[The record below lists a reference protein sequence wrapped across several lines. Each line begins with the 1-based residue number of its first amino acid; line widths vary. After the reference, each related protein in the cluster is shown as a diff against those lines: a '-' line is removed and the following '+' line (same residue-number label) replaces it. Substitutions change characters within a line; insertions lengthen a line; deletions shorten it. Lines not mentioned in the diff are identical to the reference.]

1 MMNERKIP
9 VIIDCDPGCDD
20 TIALLMSFRNEK
32 LDIKGITVAAGNVS
46 LENTS
51 QNALRLAAIFSPMT
65 PVSKGLPNPL
75 MREIVTAPE
84 VHGDSGI
91 GGVVLP
97 KTEKEFEK
105 LGAVEFIAKTLRES
119 EEKVVVV
126 ITGPM
131 TNIAAFLMIYP
142 ELKEKIA
149 YFSIMGGSSI
159 GGNVT
164 PAAEFN
170 IYVDPEAAKTVF
182 ESGVEI
188 VMSGLD
194 VTLKAL
200 AYGEDIE
207 RLRSLGNEAGV
218 IAAEVIEHAFGF
230 HKDSGKTGVPLHDPC
245 AVAYLT
251 HPELFSGKR
260 AYVAVETKGQF
271 TTGETVID
279 RNGRYGKK
287 ANVLVLDSVDRKG
300 FINLIVEGI
309 EKLK

>member
-1 MMNERKIP
+1 MKKIS

-20 TIALLMSFRNEK
+20 AVALLMGYQEK
-32 LDIKGITVAAGNVS
+32 RLNILGVTVSAGNVS

-51 QNALRLAAIFSPMT
+51 QNALRLTALFSKDI
-65 PVSKGLPNPL
+65 PVVKGLNGPL
-75 MREIVTAPE
+75 MREIVTASE

-97 KTEKEFEK
+97 RTDKEFHK
-105 LGAVEFIAKTLRES
+105 LSAVEFIAETLRNTQ
-119 EEKVVVV
+119 EKVVIV

-131 TNIAAFLMIYP
+131 TNIGAFLLSYP
-142 ELKEKIA
+142 ELKEKIE

-159 GGNVT
+159 GGNIT

-170 IYVDPEAAKTVF
+170 IYVDPEAAKIVF
-182 ESGVEI
+182 GSGVPI

-200 AYGEDIE
+200 AYGKDIE
-207 RLRSLGNEAGV
+207 GLRNLGNSGGE

-245 AVAYLT
+245 ALAYVT
-251 HPELFSGKR
+251 HPELFKGEM
-260 AYVAVETKGQF
+260 AHVVVETRGEH
-271 TTGETVID
+271 TLGETVVD
-279 RNGRYGKK
+279 RCGRTGKEK
-287 ANVLVLDSVDRKG
+287 NALVLNWVDRER
-300 FINLIVEGI
+300 FIELITRNI
-309 EKLK
+309 SKLV

>member
-1 MMNERKIP
+1 MNMKKIP

-46 LENTS
+46 LENTA
-51 QNALRLAAIFSPMT
+51 QNALRLAAMFSPET
-65 PVSKGLPNPL
+65 PVSKGLPTPL

-91 GGVVLP
+91 GGVVLHRTD
-97 KTEKEFEK
+97 KKFEE

-119 EEKVVVV
+119 EEKVAVV

-131 TNIAAFLMIYP
+131 TNIAVFLMTYP
-142 ELKEKIA
+142 ELKDKID
-149 YFSIMGGSSI
+149 YFSIMGGSSV

-164 PAAEFN
+164 AAAEFN
-170 IYVDPEAAKTVF
+170 IYVDPEAAKIVF
-182 ESGVEI
+182 NSGVKI

-207 RLRSLGNEAGV
+207 AIRNLGNEAGLV
-218 IAAEVIEHAFGF
+218 AADVIEHAFGF

-245 AVAYLT
+245 AVAYVT
-251 HPELFSGKR
+251 HPEIFSGTE
-260 AYVAVETKGQF
+260 AYVAVETKGEF
-271 TTGETVID
+271 TTGETVVD
-279 RNGRYGKK
+279 RNGKFGK
-287 ANVLVLDSVDRKG
+287 APNALVLDGVDRVK
-300 FINLIVEGI
+300 FMELIKEGI
-309 EKLK
+309 GKLK

>member
-1 MMNERKIP
+1 MKKTA

-20 TIALLMSFRNEK
+20 AVALLMGYTEEK
-32 LDIKGITVAAGNVS
+32 LDIRGVTVSAGNVS
-46 LENTS
+46 IENTS
-51 QNALRLAAIFSPMT
+51 QNALRLTALFSKDI
-65 PVSKGLPNPL
+65 PVAKGLQKPL

-97 KTEKEFEK
+97 KTDKEFHK
-105 LGAVEFIAKTLRES
+105 LSAVEFIADTLRKS
-119 EEKVVVV
+119 EEKIVIV

-131 TNIAAFLMIYP
+131 TNIGAFLLTYP
-142 ELKEKIA
+142 ELKDKIE

-170 IYVDPEAAKTVF
+170 IYVDPEAAKIVF
-182 ESGVEI
+182 ESGIPI

-207 RLRSLGNEAGV
+207 GLRKIGNHGGE
-218 IAAEVIEHAFGF
+218 IAADVIEHAFGF
-230 HKDSGKTGVPLHDPC
+230 HKDSGKIGVPLHDPC
-245 AVAYLT
+245 ALAYVT
-251 HPELFSGKR
+251 HPELFRGEN
-260 AYVAVETKGQF
+260 AYVVVETKGEY
-271 TTGETVID
+271 TLGETIID
-279 RNGRYGKK
+279 RNGKLGQKN
-287 ANVLVLDSVDRKG
+287 NVLVLNWVDRER
-300 FINLIVEGI
+300 FIELITKNVS
-309 EKLK
+309 KLV